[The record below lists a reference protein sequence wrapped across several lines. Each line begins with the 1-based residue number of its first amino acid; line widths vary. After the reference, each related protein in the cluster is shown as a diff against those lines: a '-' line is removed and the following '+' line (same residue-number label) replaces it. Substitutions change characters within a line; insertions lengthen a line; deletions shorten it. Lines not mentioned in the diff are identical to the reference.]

1 MSTLT
6 PEDLA
11 DRTMDL
17 AGWRVRVRSYRLGDT
32 YFCTVDNID
41 PGARIARGMG
51 PTREDAEDL
60 AVGRALNRLAAT
72 RRRVV

>member
-6 PEDLA
+6 PQDQA

-32 YFCTVDNID
+32 FFCTVDNID

-51 PTREDAEDL
+51 ATREDAEDL
-60 AVGRALNRLAAT
+60 AVGRALNRLEAT